1 MPRFSFCH
9 FVIPSCYLSRLSP
22 RKKESIKLH
31 ACHDC
36 NPMLVKTN
44 WKELCPNKSSVSV
57 AGLFLFLRTCA
68 LFCMFSA
75 MILSDGSGGNA
86 QEIRL
91 GDKTFVKVLES

>member
-1 MPRFSFCH
+1 MLRFSYCH
-9 FVIPSCYLSRLSP
+9 FVIPSCYLLRLSP
-22 RKKESIKLH
+22 RRKESIKLH

-36 NPMLVKTN
+36 NPKLLKTN
-44 WKELCPNKSSVSV
+44 WKELSPNESSLSV

-75 MILSDGSGGNA
+75 MTLSDRSGENA

>member
-1 MPRFSFCH
+1 MPRFFYCH
-9 FVIPSCYLSRLSP
+9 FVTASCDSLRLSP

-36 NPMLVKTN
+36 NPKLVKTN
-44 WKELCPNKSSVSV
+44 WKELCPNEASLSV
-57 AGLFLFLRTCA
+57 AGLFPFLRTCA

-75 MILSDGSGGNA
+75 MILSDGSGENA